1 MADII
6 IDGTI
11 GANRLLLLDST
22 GKIPAVD
29 GSQVTTI
36 AAGNIATGTI
46 PIARIDTGTTANK
59 IVKLDGNAK
68 LPAVDGSLITNV
80 PGATKN
86 SSDPTIS
93 TNPSGGV
100 GTEWHNTTSGE
111 AYICTDATAGKNKWI
126 SIGGGSG
133 DIQPILQSQGATY
146 GWISGG
152 YQGSPGS
159 AGTVNQNQYFPF
171 ASETNATDASNMTV
185 VKNMMAGCSSSTHG
199 YLGGGS
205 DAGTNQNVIEK
216 FQFGTTNNSTDVG
229 DVTIAR
235 RALGGA
241 ESTTHGYLYGGTTGG
256 PTSNTKD
263 IIEKFSF
270 SSDGNAVDT
279 TANLTDAAAWM
290 DGSSSATHGYR
301 HGGFDASNNSEN
313 IIDKWAFANSN
324 NATDVGDLTVN
335 RGPYQSCC
343 NSTTHGYTVGGWSS
357 PYTGNVIDKFTFSSD
372 ANATD
377 VGDLPTVN
385 HGASG
390 VSGTDHGY
398 ACGGRNQPENT
409 YYNNIQ
415 RFSFSSDGN
424 ATDSADLVN
433 YLYIPSANQV

>member
-133 DIQPILQSQGATY
+133 NINVLYGGTSFGYYAGGNLTTPSGHNSSKIEKFSFTSDANAVDTTADLVKGVRYGAGSTSTTNGYAISGHNGANGSPANSYITDIQKWSFASTANATVGAVSLHAGEGCGGHSSPDY
-146 GWISGG
+146 GYTSAFYTSAPQNYIQKFTFASDNDATDVGDMLTGMYACATASDWDNSYGYHAGSHSPYNVIQKFSFTSDGNATDVADLLSSWGNASGNSSNIHGYISGG
-152 YQGSPGS
+152 
-159 AGTVNQNQYFPF
+159 NRH
-171 ASETNATDASNMTV
+171 ASGNYS
-185 VKNMMAGCSSSTHG
+185 
-199 YLGGGS
+199 
-205 DAGTNQNVIEK
+205 NVIEK
-216 FQFGTTNNSTDVG
+216 WSFSTASNSTDVG
-229 DVTIAR
+229 DLPVGVFNQGTP
-235 RALGGA
+235 GCS
-241 ESTTHGYLYGGTTGG
+241 STTYGYRTAGTASGGTRT
-256 PTSNTKD
+256 N
-263 IIEKFSF
+263 IIEKWSF
-270 SSDGNAVDT
+270 STDGN
-279 TANLTDAAAWM
+279 
-290 DGSSSATHGYR
+290 G
-301 HGGFDASNNSEN
+301 
-313 IIDKWAFANSN
+313 
-324 NATDVGDLTVN
+324 TDVGD
-335 RGPYQSCC
+335 
-343 NSTTHGYTVGGWSS
+343 
-357 PYTGNVIDKFTFSSD
+357 FTENKNWG
-372 ANATD
+372 ANAH
-377 VGDLPTVN
+377 V
-385 HGASG
+385 
-390 VSGTDHGY
+390 
-398 ACGGRNQPENT
+398 
-409 YYNNIQ
+409 
-415 RFSFSSDGN
+415 
-424 ATDSADLVN
+424 
-433 YLYIPSANQV
+433 